1 MQCMARRTRSKKR
14 NKIQPAEMTITASL
28 SAPAGFTTYY
38 CDLSQMASLANR
50 RFYRQGL
57 NWAVGGIKVRLV
69 QSGLG
74 SVSISK
80 LPTTW
85 TFANSWTK
93 GFRTWQEMNKKAE
106 DDDNVAGR
114 FLDFKIY
121 ADSAHHAVGYGA
133 NLLPISQTGAAANAG
148 EWIPSEMRIPTGATT
163 TTAFEI
169 IGVGG
174 NYPGAGAST
183 KDAVSL
189 IDGYAASRALP
200 SITDPNT
207 PDDLIDASGATP
219 ENWMTAT
226 SNEGLNQDS
235 GVLDD
240 IQAYDQPPYPYEND
254 GTNTDTMY
262 PGGPNQLPGL
272 VYHDATDLSA
282 TTISGSSRM
291 KGGNFPCGLVRI
303 DVANSNADPSQAL
316 NLVVF
321 FDMVPGDHRGYLAE
335 SMLEM

>member
-14 NKIQPAEMTITASL
+14 NKIQPAEMTMAVSL
-28 SAPAGFTTYY
+28 TVPFGIHNYT

-57 NWAVGGIKVRLV
+57 NWAVGGIKVRLIG
-69 QSGLG
+69 SGVG
-74 SVSISK
+74 SVGVAK

-93 GFRTWQEMNKKAE
+93 GFRTWQEMNKQAE
-106 DDDNVAGR
+106 DGDNVAGR

-121 ADSAHHAVGYGA
+121 ADTVHHLAGFSA
-133 NLLPISQTGAAANAG
+133 NLKPISWSGAAANAG
-148 EWIPSEMRIPTGATT
+148 EWIPSEMRVPNGAGS
-163 TTAFEI
+163 TAFEI
-169 IGVGG
+169 IGVDG
-174 NYPGAGAST
+174 NFPGAGASG

-189 IDGYAASRALP
+189 VDGYANSRALP
-200 SITDPNT
+200 SIRDPNT
-207 PDDLIDASGATP
+207 PDDMIDADGSTP
-219 ENWMTAT
+219 QNWMTAT
-226 SNEGLNQDS
+226 FNEGTNQDS

-254 GTNTDTMY
+254 GVNTDTMY

-272 VYHDATDLSA
+272 VFHDVTDLTA
-282 TTISGSSRM
+282 TTISGTSRL

-303 DVANSNADPSQAL
+303 TAQNLNPGQQPADIQMAII
-316 NLVVF
+316 

>member
-1 MQCMARRTRSKKR
+1 MARRTRSKKR
-14 NKIQPAEMTITASL
+14 NKIQPAEMTLNVGMTIPFGISN
-28 SAPAGFTTYY
+28 FT

-69 QSGLG
+69 GSGQG
-74 SVSISK
+74 SVGVAK
-80 LPTTW
+80 LPTSW

-106 DDDNVAGR
+106 DGDNVAGR

-121 ADSAHHAVGYGA
+121 ADDIHHNAGYGA
-133 NLLPISQTGAAANAG
+133 NLLPQSFSGVVANAG
-148 EWIPSEMRIPTGATT
+148 EWIPSEMRIPTTAGATA
-163 TTAFEI
+163 AFEI
-169 IGVGG
+169 TGVGG
-174 NYPGAGAST
+174 NYPGAGASG

-189 IDGYAASRALP
+189 VDGYAASRALP

-207 PDDLIDASGATP
+207 PADLIDASGPTP

-240 IQAYDQPPYPYEND
+240 IQAYDQPPYPYEN
-254 GTNTDTMY
+254 
-262 PGGPNQLPGL
+262 
-272 VYHDATDLSA
+272 
-282 TTISGSSRM
+282 
-291 KGGNFPCGLVRI
+291 
-303 DVANSNADPSQAL
+303 
-316 NLVVF
+316 
-321 FDMVPGDHRGYLAE
+321 
-335 SMLEM
+335 

>member
-1 MQCMARRTRSKKR
+1 MARRTRSKKR
-14 NKIQPAEMTITASL
+14 NKIQPAEMTITAAL
-28 SAPAGFTTYY
+28 SAPEGISSYY

-57 NWAVGGIKVRLV
+57 NWAIGGIKVRLV

-74 SVSISK
+74 SVSIQK

-106 DDDNVAGR
+106 GDDNVAGR

-121 ADSAHHAVGYGA
+121 ADADHHALGYGA
-133 NLLPISQTGAAANAG
+133 NLLPVSGNGVAANAG
-148 EWIPSEMRIPTGATT
+148 EWIPSEMRIPTAAGGATT
-163 TTAFEI
+163 ALEI

-200 SITDPNT
+200 SISDPNT
-207 PDDLIDASGATP
+207 PDDLIDASGANP

-226 SNEGLNQDS
+226 TNEGLNQDS

-272 VYHDATDLSA
+272 VIHDATDLSA
-282 TTISGSSRM
+282 TTISGTSRM
-291 KGGNFPCGLVRI
+291 KGGNFPCG
-303 DVANSNADPSQAL
+303 S
-316 NLVVF
+316 
-321 FDMVPGDHRGYLAE
+321 
-335 SMLEM
+335 